1 MGAVTMAVLVVTEA
15 GQPALLYLV
24 PATLGSTLLLGFRR
38 GDLHAL
44 FEGIPEDNSVNSEA
58 PCASGVVAVV
68 DWQPCAIYRPHRG
81 QPDQTRS
88 EKMQQEMRPVLMGSA
103 RRESA

>member
-44 FEGIPEDNSVNSEA
+44 FEGILEENDSVHSGA
-58 PCASGVVAVV
+58 PFALGVEAVV
-68 DWQPCAIYRPHRG
+68 DWQPCAVYRPHRG

-88 EKMQQEMRPVLMGSA
+88 EKMQHEMRPVL
-103 RRESA
+103 